1 MGRCGRR
8 RYSGSN
14 QSLRERPRRPSR
26 AGSLGSSG
34 PGGGGLARAHHTKS
48 AGLKRRPALRSLRR
62 YLDGGG
68 CNALPERKHDYPQPW
83 GKRVGGV
90 SGEPMGVH
98 EEERSS
104 HVLRSQRWKA
114 LRFATRSSAFAGGR
128 YRANL
133 GRSGRMQR
141 ARSSVFVRTGDKECP
156 LDARGGERRQR
167 AIKRHALFSR
177 VAQQA
182 LSRFEDTSFAHSRD
196 PRNVSHGIAHAGI
209 SLSRSGKL
217 TQVRGT
223 GTGGERTGRNK
234 MRGSPHSADLERDL
248 ARNVRKGRWSRP
260 SSP

>member
-34 PGGGGLARAHHTKS
+34 PGGGGLARAHQVKS
-48 AGLKRRPALRSLRR
+48 HQHGKKGVLLSEASVGFSYPIAAVAMPFPKGSSF
-62 YLDGGG
+62 
-68 CNALPERKHDYPQPW
+68 YPQPW

-128 YRANL
+128 YRAGL
-133 GRSGRMQR
+133 GRSGRVQR

-167 AIKRHALFSR
+167 ALSARTLLGSR
-177 VAQQA
+177 PTSTFGFRGHVLRSIQRPAQRQSWDCPCSSLA
-182 LSRFEDTSFAHSRD
+182 IA
-196 PRNVSHGIAHAGI
+196 VGQAHA
-209 SLSRSGKL
+209 SERNRH
-217 TQVRGT
+217 RG
-223 GTGGERTGRNK
+223 
-234 MRGSPHSADLERDL
+234 
-248 ARNVRKGRWSRP
+248 
-260 SSP
+260 